1 VGANPPLFSPKTTI
15 SRGGAAVLDELS
27 RQVETALAEA
37 MPEVE
42 VVLVERPS
50 PGLVRVYLDREP
62 GGVDLAVCE
71 QATRSLGFL
80 RDRYSLEVSSPGL
93 ERPLTR
99 PEHFARAV
107 GRRVSLRTER
117 PLDGRRNFEGRL
129 VRAGGGELEVD
140 QDGTPV
146 RIPQQAVRRARL
158 VFEPAGGTR

>member
-1 VGANPPLFSPKTTI
+1 MLE
-15 SRGGAAVLDELS
+15 ELS
-27 RQVETALAEA
+27 RQVESALAET

-50 PGLVRVYLDREP
+50 PGRIRVYLDREP

-71 QATRSLGFL
+71 QATRNLAFL
-80 RDRYSLEVSSPGL
+80 RDRYALEVSSPGP

-99 PEHFARAV
+99 PEHFARAI
-107 GRRVSLRTER
+107 GRRVAVRTGE

-129 VRAGGGELEVD
+129 VRAGDGELEVD

>member
-1 VGANPPLFSPKTTI
+1 M
-15 SRGGAAVLDELS
+15 LDELS
-27 RQVETALAEA
+27 RQVESALAET

-50 PGLVRVYLDREP
+50 PGRIRVYLDREP

-71 QATRSLGFL
+71 RATRNLAFL
-80 RDRYSLEVSSPGL
+80 RDRYALEVSSPGP

-99 PEHFARAV
+99 PEHFARAI
-107 GRRVSLRTER
+107 GRRVAVRTGE

-129 VRAGGGELEVD
+129 VRAGDGELEVD

>member
-1 VGANPPLFSPKTTI
+1 
-15 SRGGAAVLDELS
+15 VLDELS
-27 RQVETALAEA
+27 RQVESALAET

-50 PGLVRVYLDREP
+50 PGRIRVYLDREP

-71 QATRSLGFL
+71 RATRNLAFL
-80 RDRYSLEVSSPGL
+80 RDRYALEVSSPGP

-99 PEHFARAV
+99 PEHFARAI
-107 GRRVSLRTER
+107 GRRVAVRTGE

-129 VRAGGGELEVD
+129 VRAGDGELEVD